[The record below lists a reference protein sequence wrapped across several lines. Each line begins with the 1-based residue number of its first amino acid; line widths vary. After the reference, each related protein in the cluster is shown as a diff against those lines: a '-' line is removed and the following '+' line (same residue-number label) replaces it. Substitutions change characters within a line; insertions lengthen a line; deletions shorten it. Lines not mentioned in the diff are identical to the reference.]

1 MNNAQYICF
10 EGTEGVGKTTQVS
23 KTIEYLTGLG
33 KKVLETKEPGSP
45 HSPITLELRKFM
57 LDSQFETN
65 SSLLIK
71 KITTA
76 IQDQEVTPTAKE
88 WLNLSLQEITKNGKI
103 TNISRELISQAIRN
117 IHLNSVIKSAKK
129 NYDYIIQDRGILSG
143 LSYGVANLVSEN
155 FMVEKNNKSVVES
168 GLGQSFSDCYDLII
182 ILKGNVKEGLKRAQA
197 AKQEFK
203 NGDVMENKGSSF
215 LEVVD
220 SNFIK
225 YEAQFKKTVSLQ
237 VMGKSIEEISKE
249 IQLLL

>member
-1 MNNAQYICF
+1 MNKAQYICF
-10 EGTEGVGKTTQVS
+10 EGTEGVGKTTQVA

-33 KKVLETKEPGSP
+33 KKVLETKEPGTP
-45 HSPITLELRKFM
+45 HSPITLELRKLM
-57 LDSQFETN
+57 LDSQYETN
-65 SSLLIK
+65 AQLLIEK
-71 KITTA
+71 LTATIKDKEITSTA
-76 IQDQEVTPTAKE
+76 QK

-117 IHLNSVIKSAKK
+117 IHLNSVIKSAKT

-155 FMVEKNNKSVVES
+155 FMNEKNNQSVVES
-168 GLGQSFSDCYDLII
+168 GLGETFTDCYDLII
-182 ILKGNVKEGLKRAQA
+182 ILKGNVKEGLRRAQA

-215 LEVVD
+215 LEVVE

-225 YEAQFKKTVSLQ
+225 YESKFKKTASIE
-237 VMGKSIEEISKE
+237 VMGKSIEEVSKE
-249 IQLLL
+249 IKLLL